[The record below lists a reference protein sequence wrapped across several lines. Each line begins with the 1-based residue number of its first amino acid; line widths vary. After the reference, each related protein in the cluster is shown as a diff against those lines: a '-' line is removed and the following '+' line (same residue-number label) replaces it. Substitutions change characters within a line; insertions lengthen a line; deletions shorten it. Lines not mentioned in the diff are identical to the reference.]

1 MDSSSLKISLGEAAR
16 RFLSDLTPGEMGVS
30 QKVLYQFVRWFGRER
45 SLADLDAHGVA
56 NYAERM
62 SSSDADY
69 TQKFDIIRA
78 FLTHAKKEGWTKH
91 SLAIHLKNRKGKPRP
106 LAISRQ
112 MPPKTISLTRQ
123 GFEEIKEELAAL
135 KRQRPIVVDEIRRAA
150 ADKDFRENAPLDAA
164 RERLGH
170 LEGRI
175 IELEATLKSA
185 TVMDDVARVTH
196 KAGIG
201 DSIVLLD
208 LDSGEEVHYIIVSP
222 REVDPTR
229 GRISS
234 SSPLGK
240 AIIGRGSGD
249 ILEIKVP
256 AGRICYRIEQV
267 GQKTHNTEKA
277 G

>member
-1 MDSSSLKISLGEAAR
+1 MDSSSQKISLGEAAS
-16 RFLSDLTPGEMGVS
+16 RFLSDLPPENIGIS

-56 NYAERM
+56 NFAERI

-78 FLTHAKKEGWTKH
+78 FLMHAKKEGWTKC
-91 SLAIHLKNRKGKPRP
+91 SLAIHLKNRKGKPRL
-106 LAISRQ
+106 LASSRQ
-112 MPPKTISLTRQ
+112 MSPKTISLTKQ
-123 GFEEIKEELAAL
+123 GFEEIKEELAVL
-135 KRQRPIVVDEIRRAA
+135 KRQRPIVVDEIRKAA

-185 TVMDDVARVTH
+185 TLMDDVARITH

-201 DSIVLLD
+201 DRIVLLD
-208 LDSGEEVHYIIVSP
+208 LDSGEEVHYTIVSP
-222 REVDPTR
+222 REVDPAS

-240 AIIGRGSGD
+240 AVVGRGCGD
-249 ILEIKVP
+249 ILEIAVP
-256 AGRICYRIEQV
+256 AGRIRYRIEQV
-267 GQKTHNTEKA
+267 G
-277 G
+277 